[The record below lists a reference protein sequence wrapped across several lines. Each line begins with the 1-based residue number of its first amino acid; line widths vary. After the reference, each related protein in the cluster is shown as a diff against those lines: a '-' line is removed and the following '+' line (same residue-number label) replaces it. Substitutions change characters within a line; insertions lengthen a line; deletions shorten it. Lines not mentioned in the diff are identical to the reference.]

1 MASEDSHAEDLVNS
15 PPPEPPAVYK
25 PPEDGAAPPP
35 AAFEVSP
42 PQQYKPPVV
51 QPGSAEDSLLGRK
64 VGPCRVEALLGQG
77 GMGAVYRAHHIA
89 LDRPVALKVI
99 APEWLGTQAA
109 ADAFLQE
116 ARIAARLEDPRIVQV
131 YDVGVY
137 GEQTYIVLQLVSGET
152 LEARVARGG
161 PLPLEEA
168 LRVVKEAAMALAA
181 AHKKGVVHRDVKP
194 ANIMLGP
201 DGSVRLMDFGLS
213 VMAGRSEALQEGLST
228 MGSFDFMAPEQGFGA
243 PPDPRMDLYSLG
255 ATYFYALTG
264 RPPFISK
271 NVGDML
277 LQHRESPV
285 PDVRQFRRDASAGAA
300 ELIRRLMD
308 KKPSARPRGAAHLLK
323 ELESPRMLLD
333 VDASGS
339 PFSLLPA
346 PVDEKVDG
354 FNAAEAG
361 FVPHAAEDE
370 APPEPEEGEPA
381 ATAPGAAPAAP
392 FCEAAGQDP
401 PLPALPA
408 LPQNRPLVVKIVSGV
423 VAAAVLARLWRQT
436 CGADW
441 AAAGAFSAAAA
452 VYVATRGW
460 RLSVRGGLAGLGLA
474 FMAAAF
480 WRFGFGA
487 FVLPAGV
494 PELETIILFGLGLA
508 AAGAGFYLGLWTQDR
523 RTASGLI
530 CGAAALLLLAALSV
544 QGPSQESWTAGVRA
558 ASSAQWLEFRVC
570 GGLWRWG
577 AVAGL
582 SAAGIFLWRRH
593 YHRAR
598 GKGPLLNWNR

>member
-15 PPPEPPAVYK
+15 PPPEPPVAYK
-25 PPEDGAAPPP
+25 PPEDSFA
-35 AAFEVSP
+35 VSP
-42 PQQYKPPVV
+42 PQQYQPPQA
-51 QPGSAEDSLLGRK
+51 QPGSAEDTLLGRK

-77 GMGAVYRAHHIA
+77 GMGAVYRVHHIA

-137 GEQTYIVLQLVSGET
+137 GEQTYIIMQLVPGET
-152 LEARVARGG
+152 LEAKVARDG

-168 LRVVKEAAMALAA
+168 LRVVQEAAKALAV

-213 VMAGRSEALQEGLST
+213 VMAGRSEAPQEGLST

-277 LQHRESPV
+277 LQHREAPV

-323 ELESPRMLLD
+323 EFESPRMLLD
-333 VDASGS
+333 TDASGS

-361 FVPHAAEDE
+361 FSPHAAEE
-370 APPEPEEGEPA
+370 EEPPEPEEAEPPKPEARTGPASA
-381 ATAPGAAPAAP
+381 ACEVSGA
-392 FCEAAGQDP
+392 DS

-408 LPQNRPLVVKIVSGV
+408 PPRNRPLMVKIVSGV

-441 AAAGAFSAAAA
+441 AAAAVFAAAA
-452 VYVATRGW
+452 AAYVATRPW
-460 RLSVRGGLAGLGLA
+460 RLLVRGGIAGLALA
-474 FMAAAF
+474 FMAAAC
-480 WRFGFGA
+480 WRFGLGA
-487 FVLPAGV
+487 FVPPSGV
-494 PELETIILFGLGLA
+494 PELETLILFGLGLA

-523 RTASGLI
+523 RTAAGLI
-530 CGAAALLLLAALSV
+530 CGASASLLLAALSV
-544 QGPSQESWTAGVRA
+544 QGPPQESWSAGVRA
-558 ASSAQWLEFRVC
+558 AASAQWLEFGAS

-593 YHRAR
+593 YQRSR